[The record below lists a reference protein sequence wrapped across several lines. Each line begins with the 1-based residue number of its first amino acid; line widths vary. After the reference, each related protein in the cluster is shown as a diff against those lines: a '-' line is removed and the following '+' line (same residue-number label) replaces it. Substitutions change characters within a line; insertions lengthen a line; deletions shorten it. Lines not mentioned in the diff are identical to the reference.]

1 MTVRST
7 NEVLKNNHKL
17 GAGLAVIGIL
27 AGFLAMIFIAQIYI
41 PVVEGKILEGR
52 PDEAIT
58 VRIVYAL
65 MGWVGMTGGAIWSV
79 SLYGFLNQKD
89 WAWSLGVGAATMQ
102 ILSGF
107 FPMIPAGSINMFS
120 PTLWVILIAFALWF
134 GMMWIGGVKGKIVLL
149 AFITGMAYVMTFIDG
164 VGGISR
170 YQTVKMPFT
179 IGMYAMGQMVCWLAA
194 AAWVVFI
201 VSLVSGKQNTFVVGI
216 LAASL
221 SIYGGIPVGITDV
234 VRLGRFSMFLP
245 GPLLSALILVIIL
258 LPGPKKMIGDWISE
272 NNPA

>member
-1 MTVRST
+1 MSS
-7 NEVLKNNHKL
+7 LKNNHKL
-17 GAGLAVIGIL
+17 GIALSVIGIL
-27 AGFLAMIFIAQIYI
+27 VGFLAMTLIACIYM

-65 MGWVGMTGGAIWSV
+65 MGWIGMAGGAIWGV
-79 SLYGFLNQKD
+79 SLFGFLNKKV
-89 WAWSLGVGAATMQ
+89 WAWSLGVGAATLQ

-107 FPMIPAGSINMFS
+107 FPMIPAGSIGMFS
-120 PTLWVILIAFALWF
+120 PTLWVILIALALWF
-134 GMMWIGGVKGKIVLL
+134 GMMWVGGVKGKIILL
-149 AFITGMAYVMTFIDG
+149 ALITGMAYVMTFIDG

-170 YQTVKMPFT
+170 YQTVKIPFT

-201 VSLVSGKQNTFVVGI
+201 VYLASGNPRTITTGI
-216 LAASL
+216 LAAGL

-245 GPLLSALILVIIL
+245 GPILSLIILVIIL
-258 LPGPKKMIGDWISE
+258 LPGPNKMINDWISE

>member
-1 MTVRST
+1 MKS
-7 NEVLKNNHKL
+7 LKNNHKL
-17 GAGLAVIGIL
+17 GAVLAVIGIL
-27 AGFLAMIFIAQIYI
+27 VGFLAMVLIARIYI

-79 SLYGFLNQKD
+79 ALYGFVNQKD

-102 ILSGF
+102 LLSGF

-170 YQTVKMPFT
+170 YQTVKLPFT

-201 VSLVSGKQNTFVVGI
+201 VYLVSGKQKTFVVGI

-245 GPLLSALILVIIL
+245 GPLLSALILVFIL
-258 LPGPKKMIGDWISE
+258 LPGPKKMIEDWISE
-272 NNPA
+272 KNPA